1 MGKEKRK
8 EEGKVREGRKELFYT
23 QNSTRSNWGVTT
35 LPNKIT
41 NFNISI
47 FKIHLL
53 NHSDYYST
61 LQN

>member
-41 NFNISI
+41 NFNIS
-47 FKIHLL
+47 
-53 NHSDYYST
+53 N
-61 LQN
+61 